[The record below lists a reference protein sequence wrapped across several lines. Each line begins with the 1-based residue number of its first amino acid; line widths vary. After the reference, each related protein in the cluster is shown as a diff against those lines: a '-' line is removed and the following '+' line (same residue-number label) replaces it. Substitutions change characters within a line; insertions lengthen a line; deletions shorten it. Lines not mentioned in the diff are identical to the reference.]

1 MQESVIMAVE
11 MNDAWVASD
20 GAAGSRAPAC
30 EGH

>member
-11 MNDAWVASD
+11 MDDAWVASD
-20 GAAGSRAPAC
+20 GAAGSRAY